1 MFNSILN
8 VMGDFL
14 FYFVIFIVIIM
25 IFGAIVSSSGKT
37 VDPSETESES
47 YSRKNEPSYNAAKT
61 QTTAEDLRV
70 NTDES
75 IKLPALT
82 AEQRQRLKSAVNY
95 WNPVHDSQQA
105 VVVEVVGAYYRSESG
120 KVTYANCKI
129 GDKVVLKL
137 DPDNEYDDTAVKVM
151 AKRSH
156 IGYVP
161 MQFSNVIYGK
171 LWCEDFDDSYVIE
184 PTKSDDLSGLK
195 IAIFIK
201 K

>member
-1 MFNSILN
+1 MVVLIYIF
-8 VMGDFL
+8 GFGFL
-14 FYFVIFIVIIM
+14 FFLICN
-25 IFGAIVSSSGKT
+25 AIASWIGNNEAKDKT
-37 VDPSETESES
+37 DSES
-47 YSRKNEPSYNAAKT
+47 YSRMNEPSYNAAKI
-61 QTTAEDLRV
+61 QTKADDLRV
-70 NTDES
+70 NTEES

-82 AEQRQRLKSAVNY
+82 SEQRQRLKSAVNY
-95 WNPVHDSQQA
+95 WNPVHDTQQA
-105 VVVEVVGAYYRSESG
+105 VVVEVVGAYYRTESG
-120 KVTYANCKI
+120 KATYANCKI

-151 AKRSH
+151 AKRCH

-171 LWCEDFDDSYVIE
+171 LWCEDFDNSYVIE
-184 PTKSDDLSGLK
+184 PSKSDDLSGLK